1 METLRLVPR
10 YTCFSVDKEVLALN
24 YILGRGFGSKMV
36 DCRDSDSYD
45 KDSLR
50 RRIHCGRNDEANL
63 KDLTFTAYDY
73 DLSKQEIVPIL
84 KFDMSKL
91 SITKL
96 EDHNF
101 KILYDNKPLFV
112 GIKAFCAL
120 ANKGKDFARNRYIKV
135 KNPLASRRHWDA
147 FCKINSE
154 TCYET
159 HSSAFFADPMKVLLE
174 CDERLPQKEL
184 IYFEDCVIF
193 FDKVITK
200 ASGHYY
206 FTDCK
211 AVQFKV
217 FT

>member
-10 YTCFSVDKEVLALN
+10 YTCFSVDKEVLALS
-24 YILGRGFGSKMV
+24 YILGRGFGSKIV
-36 DCRDSDSYD
+36 DCRDSDSY
-45 KDSLR
+45 
-50 RRIHCGRNDEANL
+50 
-63 KDLTFTAYDY
+63 LTFTAYDY

-154 TCYET
+154 TCYEI